1 VFHFRSIVL
10 NVIVIAIRWYLGE
23 TSYGVT
29 YLQMV
34 WIQTSLVGWYIYRE
48 KSASG
53 VPIIEP
59 GDAVGVMIWGF
70 IGDRF
75 ISALTSTIIDALV
88 ATGFNTNN
96 FIKSFEFFGVST
108 ALFFVFFGVGW
119 LEHKLRGES
128 GWITW
133 ISPMDASL
141 PSSASLRVVYNSP
154 LPCLSESVFFAIMM
168 LPGTSDTRR
177 SLRNLTKPALKHNN
191 SSKACSYYF
200 WA

>member
-1 VFHFRSIVL
+1 VLHFRSIVL
-10 NVIVIAIRWYLGE
+10 NVIVIAIRGYLGE

-34 WIQTSLVGWYIYRE
+34 WIHTSLVGWYIYRE
-48 KSASG
+48 KSSSG

-133 ISPMDASL
+133 IVSYGCIFALIGITASGL
-141 PSSASLRVVYNSP
+141 QLATTL
-154 LPCLSESVFFAIMM
+154 F
-168 LPGTSDTRR
+168 
-177 SLRNLTKPALKHNN
+177 K
-191 SSKACSYYF
+191 
-200 WA
+200 